1 MELLV
6 PEQHKSEDDNG
17 KHDAKHNCVCAHQ
30 GRVHSQVLLKKI
42 AKAILVKKFYRI
54 VFRGGGRVRIRPP
67 CLRSMEN
74 IFLIIF
80 HGGIF
85 MEAAFEF
92 EKYPSKNIHH
102 SIL

>member
-42 AKAILVKKFYRI
+42 SKAILVKKFYRI
-54 VFRGGGRVRIRPP
+54 VFRGGGRVRILPP
-67 CLRSMEN
+67 VFVQLKKFFDY
-74 IFLIIF
+74 FLLWHF
-80 HGGIF
+80 YGIF
-85 MEAAFEF
+85 
-92 EKYPSKNIHH
+92 N
-102 SIL
+102 

>member
-54 VFRGGGRVRIRPP
+54 VLGEGQGNYTPLYLRP
-67 CLRSMEN
+67 MEN
-74 IFLIIF
+74 IF
-80 HGGIF
+80 
-85 MEAAFEF
+85 
-92 EKYPSKNIHH
+92 
-102 SIL
+102 

>member
-54 VFRGGGRVRIRPP
+54 VFRGGGRVTIPP
-67 CLRSMEN
+67 PFSERFWKLKNEK
-74 IFLIIF
+74 IGADLFLLCF
-80 HGGIF
+80 QHRD
-85 MEAAFEF
+85 
-92 EKYPSKNIHH
+92 
-102 SIL
+102 LTV